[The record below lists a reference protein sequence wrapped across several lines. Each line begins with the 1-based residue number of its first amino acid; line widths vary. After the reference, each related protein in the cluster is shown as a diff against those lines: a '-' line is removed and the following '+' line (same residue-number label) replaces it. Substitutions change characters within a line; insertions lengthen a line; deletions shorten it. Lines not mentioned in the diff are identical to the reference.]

1 MDRKKNKQEKAFL
14 IGTVLSREGRINI
27 EEQFEELQALART
40 AGALTVGSSLQNRQ
54 KPDPSTFIG
63 KGKVDIVLNQ
73 ARELECNLI
82 IFNNDILPTHIK
94 NLQKIATF

>member
-1 MDRKKNKQEKAFL
+1 MDGKKNKQEKAFL
-14 IGTVLSREGRINI
+14 IGTVLSREDRINI

-63 KGKVDIVLNQ
+63 KGKVEEEPAAGGGDAPWQDEAEMGAAGAL
-73 ARELECNLI
+73 AR
-82 IFNNDILPTHIK
+82 
-94 NLQKIATF
+94 